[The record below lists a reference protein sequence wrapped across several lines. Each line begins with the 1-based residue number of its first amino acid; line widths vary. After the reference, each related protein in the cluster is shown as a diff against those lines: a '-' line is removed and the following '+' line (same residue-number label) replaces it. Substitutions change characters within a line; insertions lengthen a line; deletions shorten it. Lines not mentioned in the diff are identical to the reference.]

1 MDLIINALRE
11 SRPNLSKGSVSTYAS
26 LLKTLH
32 KNIFGSAPIDVA
44 NFNDVAKIRPFF
56 KDRSPT
62 QSKTTLSALVVLTDN
77 DRYRDMMMEQI
88 QKNTDTTN
96 NQQKTSKQLS
106 SWISGD
112 DIRSVFNSMIK
123 PVDTLFKKSKTVKL
137 SLTEL
142 QIIQQFVILALMGG
156 LFIPPRRAMDYT
168 HMRNPSFK
176 GIPPDKNT
184 DNHIVGNSLVFNQ
197 YKTSKFYGTQKVEMD
212 KKLKGILNKWTK
224 INPFEWLFFSGN
236 GKQLNSIT
244 FGQRINKMFSKK
256 VGVNGLRH
264 TYLTEKYEHVSRQQ
278 QEMKTDM
285 TDMGSSL
292 NQSNTYI
299 KLD

>member
-1 MDLIINALRE
+1 
-11 SRPNLSKGSVSTYAS
+11 
-26 LLKTLH
+26 
-32 KNIFGSAPIDVA
+32 
-44 NFNDVAKIRPFF
+44 
-56 KDRSPT
+56 
-62 QSKTTLSALVVLTDN
+62 
-77 DRYRDMMMEQI
+77 
-88 QKNTDTTN
+88 
-96 NQQKTSKQLS
+96 
-106 SWISGD
+106 
-112 DIRSVFNSMIK
+112 
-123 PVDTLFKKSKTVKL
+123 
-137 SLTEL
+137 
-142 QIIQQFVILALMGG
+142 
-156 LFIPPRRAMDYT
+156 
-168 HMRNPSFK
+168 
-176 GIPPDKNT
+176 
-184 DNHIVGNSLVFNQ
+184 
-197 YKTSKFYGTQKVEMD
+197 MD